1 MYYMIRF
8 FNMEDGLVTGGNL
21 FTFEQAIYLVGQ
33 YGELYLSVD
42 GLTEELAMK
51 FMWDSK
57 PLPGYW
63 NSSRL
68 LKFVQCWVHYYQ
80 MGVEFNWEQEIET
93 HDFLFTHYND

>member
-8 FNMEDGLVTGGNL
+8 CNTDRGFETGGTL
-21 FTFEQAIYLVGQ
+21 FSFDQVMYLVGE
-33 YGELYLSVD
+33 YDEIYLSVD
-42 GLTEELAMK
+42 GLGEELATR
-51 FMWDSK
+51 FLWDSK

-63 NSSRL
+63 SSSRL
-68 LKFVQCWVHYYQ
+68 LKFVQCWINYYQ

>member
-1 MYYMIRF
+1 MHYMIRF
-8 FNMEDGLVTGGNL
+8 FPTEEGLVTGGTL
-21 FTFEQAIYLVGQ
+21 FTFDQVLYLVSQ
-33 YGELYLSVD
+33 YDEIYLSVD
-42 GLTEELAMK
+42 GLTEELAQK
-51 FMWDSK
+51 FLWDSK

-68 LKFVQCWVHYYQ
+68 SKFIQCWVNYYQ